1 MNTIVDLNSMRS
13 LKIQTPSVIPSN
25 FHKLVHYSQSLSN
38 LASPLLVRESM
49 VRLIHCSIIAKEVL
63 VSHFHLDLRFGSL
76 AGAGTFLGVFD
87 YMACFLDAIVKLI
100 LGLFLAFYIL
110 TLGSNLN
117 VFYRMLTS
125 SKMIF
130 IFYPINI
137 SLHLTR
143 RDSHQIFFI

>member
-1 MNTIVDLNSMRS
+1 
-13 LKIQTPSVIPSN
+13 
-25 FHKLVHYSQSLSN
+25 
-38 LASPLLVRESM
+38 M
-49 VRLIHCSIIAKEVL
+49 VRLIYCSIIEKEVL
-63 VSHFHLDLRFGSL
+63 VSHFHLDLQFGSL
-76 AGAGTFLGVFD
+76 TGDGTFLGDRVFD

-100 LGLFLAFYIL
+100 LGLFQAFYIL

-143 RDSHQIFFI
+143 RDSHQIFSYETL